1 MFLLLCLSLIV
12 SKKNV
17 SPMEIP
23 RDFPRALSRKKNG
36 SKTSLRGL
44 SPPWKFLK
52 VDRYASIMLALD
64 LTLVTR
70 QINVIIKT
78 SLLELS

>member
-1 MFLLLCLSLIV
+1 MFLHFKIFIKALVCKIIQLIILEMNVFLLLCLSLIV

-36 SKTSLRGL
+36 PKMSIRAL
-44 SPPWKFLK
+44 SPP
-52 VDRYASIMLALD
+52 
-64 LTLVTR
+64 
-70 QINVIIKT
+70 
-78 SLLELS
+78 